1 RYRGYLSL
9 DRSSNPS
16 SCCPGTI
23 DLAWCTRRTI
33 PAPGSH
39 RFLDGHADR
48 DRSDRSD
55 HPTSSDAVRRWDP
68 GGYDHLSPCASL
80 AVPARR
86 RPGSSS
92 IIRSEEHT
100 SELQSRFDLVC
111 RLLLEK

>member
-1 RYRGYLSL
+1 
-9 DRSSNPS
+9 
-16 SCCPGTI
+16 
-23 DLAWCTRRTI
+23 
-33 PAPGSH
+33 

-48 DRSDRSD
+48 DRSERSD

-92 IIRSEEHT
+92 IIEPRFATQRGDGEWPMTSARGGQSISHT
-100 SELQSRFDLVC
+100 GAGDRKST
-111 RLLLEK
+111 RLNSSHVSISYAVFGLKKKHTDT